1 MLRRTLVAVF
11 AAFSLAACASLQG
24 GERYDVIIAGGSV
37 YDGFGGAPVVAD
49 VAIRGERIAAIGD
62 LSHASASQR
71 IDARGMAVSPGF
83 INMLSWATESLI
95 EDGLSQSDIR
105 QGVTLEVMGEGWT
118 MGPITEPMRAEMIRQ
133 QSYIRFD
140 VPWTT
145 WGEYMDHLVSRGI
158 STNIA
163 SYVGATTVRIHELGE
178 EDRAPSAE
186 ELARMQELV
195 RQAMREGA
203 LGVGSSL
210 IYAPAAYAHTDE
222 LIALTAAAAEFD
234 GGYISHMRSEGDRYL
249 EAIDELVSIG
259 RATGARVQMY
269 HMKPAGES
277 NWDLSEPGLARLN
290 AARAEGID
298 VTANVYTY
306 LAGAT
311 GLDATMPPWVQE
323 GGHDAWVARLRDPAI
338 RARVLREMRAPATD
352 WESLLRLTRG
362 PQDVILI
369 GFRNPEL
376 RGYTGKTLAEVAA
389 ERGTSPEDTIIDL
402 VIADNS
408 RVDTAYVLMSEEN
421 LERNLRW
428 PFTMLGSDA
437 GSMAPEGAFLQFNPH
452 PRSVREC
459 RALPR
464 PLRAR
469 AAGDAAGGGD
479 PAPDDAARAS
489 SIAIRERGA
498 LQAGY
503 YADVVVFD
511 PATIADHST
520 FEQPARVL
528 DRRARR
534 VRERRAGPA
543 WRRAHWRAARAC
555 GARAGVDRPRTR
567 ISALNQ
573 SGTVAVVQFSHER
586 RVPMAEPR
594 QPDREQKRAKSG
606 VKPGETPN
614 TVGPK
619 GGERPVEEED
629 VFGGAER
636 AQKGEPVAFAER
648 PKP

>member
-1 MLRRTLVAVF
+1 MLRRSMI
-11 AAFSLAACASLQG
+11 AALAALGLAACATQG
-24 GERYDVIIAGGSV
+24 GERYDVIISGGTI
-37 YDGFGGAPVVAD
+37 YDGFGGPPVVGD
-49 VAIRGERIAAIGD
+49 VGIRGDRIAAIGN
-62 LSHASASQR
+62 LAGVPAAQR
-71 IDARGMAVSPGF
+71 IDATGLAVSPGF

-105 QGVTLEVMGEGWT
+105 QGVTLEVMGEGWS
-118 MGPITEPMRAEMIRQ
+118 MGPINERMRADMIAQ

-140 VPWTT
+140 PTWTT
-145 WGEYMDHLVSRGI
+145 LGEYMDDMVERGI
-158 STNIA
+158 TPNIA
-163 SYVGATTVRIHELGE
+163 SYVGATTVRIHVLGE
-178 EDRAPSAE
+178 EDRAPNAQ
-186 ELARMQELV
+186 ELAQMQDLV

-203 LGVGSSL
+203 LGVGSSI
-210 IYAPAAYAHTDE
+210 IYAPAAYAQTDE
-222 LIALTAAAAEFD
+222 LIALTAAAAEFN

-249 EAIDELVSIG
+249 EAIDELIAIG

-269 HMKPAGES
+269 HMKPAGEA

-311 GLDATMPPWVQE
+311 GLDASMPPWVQE

-338 RARVLREMRAPATD
+338 RARVIREMRDPAPN

-428 PFTMLGSDA
+428 PYTMLGSDA

-452 PRSVREC
+452 PRAYGNVARFLGRYVRE
-459 RALPR
+459 RQVMPLQEAIRRLTTLP
-464 PLRAR
+464 
-469 AAGDAAGGGD
+469 
-479 PAPDDAARAS
+479 AS

-520 FEQPARVL
+520 FEQPHVYSTGVRDVFVNGVQVL
-528 DRRARR
+528 RGG
-534 VRERRAGPA
+534 E
-543 WRRAHWRAARAC
+543 HT
-555 GARAGVDRPRTR
+555 GARPGR
-567 ISALNQ
+567 
-573 SGTVAVVQFSHER
+573 VVRGPGWIGHE
-586 RVPMAEPR
+586 
-594 QPDREQKRAKSG
+594 
-606 VKPGETPN
+606 
-614 TVGPK
+614 
-619 GGERPVEEED
+619 
-629 VFGGAER
+629 
-636 AQKGEPVAFAER
+636 
-648 PKP
+648 

>member
-1 MLRRTLVAVF
+1 MLRRSML
-11 AAFSLAACASLQG
+11 AALAALGLAACATAG
-24 GERYDVIIAGGSV
+24 GERYDVIIAGGTI
-37 YDGFGGAPVVAD
+37 YDGFGGPPVVGD
-49 VAIRGERIAAIGD
+49 VGIRGDRIAAIGN
-62 LSHASASQR
+62 LAGVPAAQR
-71 IDARGMAVSPGF
+71 IDATGMAVSPGF

-105 QGVTLEVMGEGWT
+105 QGVTLEVMGEGWS
-118 MGPITEPMRAEMIRQ
+118 MGPINERMRADMIAQ

-140 VPWTT
+140 PTWTT
-145 WGEYMDHLVSRGI
+145 LGEYMDDMVERGI
-158 STNIA
+158 TPNIA
-163 SYVGATTVRIHELGE
+163 SYVGATTVRIHVLGE
-178 EDRAPSAE
+178 EDRAPNAQ
-186 ELARMQELV
+186 ELAQMQDLV

-203 LGVGSSL
+203 LGVGSSI
-210 IYAPAAYAHTDE
+210 IYAPAAYAQTDE
-222 LIALTAAAAEFD
+222 LIALTAAAAEFN

-249 EAIDELVSIG
+249 EAIDELIAIG

-269 HMKPAGES
+269 HMKPAGEA

-311 GLDATMPPWVQE
+311 GLDASMPPWVQE

-338 RARVLREMRAPATD
+338 RARVIREMRDPAPN

-428 PFTMLGSDA
+428 PYTMLGSDA

-452 PRSVREC
+452 PRAYGNVARFLGRYVRDRQVMPLQEAI
-459 RALPR
+459 RRLTTLP
-464 PLRAR
+464 
-469 AAGDAAGGGD
+469 
-479 PAPDDAARAS
+479 AS

-520 FEQPARVL
+520 FEQPHVYSTGVRDVFVNGVQVL
-528 DRRARR
+528 
-534 VRERRAGPA
+534 REGE
-543 WRRAHWRAARAC
+543 HT
-555 GARAGVDRPRTR
+555 GA
-567 ISALNQ
+567 
-573 SGTVAVVQFSHER
+573 
-586 RVPMAEPR
+586 
-594 QPDREQKRAKSG
+594 
-606 VKPGETPN
+606 KPGR
-614 TVGPK
+614 VVRGP
-619 GGERPVEEED
+619 GWT
-629 VFGGAER
+629 GAN
-636 AQKGEPVAFAER
+636 
-648 PKP
+648 

>member
-1 MLRRTLVAVF
+1 MLRRTLF
-11 AAFSLAACASLQG
+11 AALAVLSLAACATQG
-24 GERYDVIIAGGSV
+24 GERYDVIIAGGTI
-37 YDGFGGAPVVAD
+37 YDGFGGPPVVGD
-49 VAIRGERIAAIGD
+49 VGIRGDRIAAIGN
-62 LSHASASQR
+62 LAGVPAAQR
-71 IDARGMAVSPGF
+71 IDATGMAVSPGF

-105 QGVTLEVMGEGWT
+105 QGVTLEVMGEGWS
-118 MGPITEPMRAEMIRQ
+118 MGPINERMRADMIAQ

-140 VPWTT
+140 PTWTT
-145 WGEYMDHLVSRGI
+145 LGEYMDDMVERGI
-158 STNIA
+158 TPNIA
-163 SYVGATTVRIHELGE
+163 SYVGATTVRIHVLGE
-178 EDRAPSAE
+178 ENRAPNAQ
-186 ELARMQELV
+186 ELAQMQDLV

-203 LGVGSSL
+203 LGVGSSI
-210 IYAPAAYAHTDE
+210 IYAPAAYAQTDE
-222 LIALTAAAAEFD
+222 LIALTAAAAEFN

-249 EAIDELVSIG
+249 EAIDELVAIG

-269 HMKPAGES
+269 HMKPAGEA

-311 GLDATMPPWVQE
+311 GLDASMPPWVQE

-338 RARVLREMRAPATD
+338 RARVIREMRDPAPN

-428 PFTMLGSDA
+428 PYTMLGSDA

-452 PRSVREC
+452 PRAYGNVARFLGRYVRE
-459 RALPR
+459 RQVMPLQEAIRRLTTLP
-464 PLRAR
+464 
-469 AAGDAAGGGD
+469 
-479 PAPDDAARAS
+479 AS

-520 FEQPARVL
+520 FEQPHVYSTGVRDVFVNGVQVL
-528 DRRARR
+528 RGG
-534 VRERRAGPA
+534 E
-543 WRRAHWRAARAC
+543 HT
-555 GARAGVDRPRTR
+555 GARPGR
-567 ISALNQ
+567 
-573 SGTVAVVQFSHER
+573 VVRGPGWIGHE
-586 RVPMAEPR
+586 
-594 QPDREQKRAKSG
+594 
-606 VKPGETPN
+606 
-614 TVGPK
+614 
-619 GGERPVEEED
+619 
-629 VFGGAER
+629 
-636 AQKGEPVAFAER
+636 
-648 PKP
+648 

>member
-452 PRSVREC
+452 PRSYGNFARFLGRYVRE
-459 RALPR
+459 RQVMPLEEAIRRLTTLP
-464 PLRAR
+464 AQ
-469 AAGDAAGGGD
+469 
-479 PAPDDAARAS
+479 

-498 LQAGY
+498 LQVGY

-520 FEQPARVL
+520 FENPHVYSTGVRDVFVNGAQVL
-528 DRRARR
+528 RGG
-534 VRERRAGPA
+534 E
-543 WRRAHWRAARAC
+543 HT
-555 GARAGVDRPRTR
+555 GARPG
-567 ISALNQ
+567 Q
-573 SGTVAVVQFSHER
+573 VVR
-586 RVPMAEPR
+586 
-594 QPDREQKRAKSG
+594 G
-606 VKPGETPN
+606 PGWT
-614 TVGPK
+614 GH
-619 GGERPVEEED
+619 
-629 VFGGAER
+629 
-636 AQKGEPVAFAER
+636 AQE
-648 PKP
+648 